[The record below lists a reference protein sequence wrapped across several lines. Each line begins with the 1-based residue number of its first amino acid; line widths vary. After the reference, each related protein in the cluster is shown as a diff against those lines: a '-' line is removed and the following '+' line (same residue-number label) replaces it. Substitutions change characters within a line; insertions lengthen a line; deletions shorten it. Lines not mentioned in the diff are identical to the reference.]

1 MATAASGTSFRE
13 RPNSRS
19 KLYWLDIDVTFDDI
33 TRQQQLNK
41 EGYWYLASVYS
52 KWAPRLDEACDLVS
66 RLAGKFTTAGV
77 PVFSPIAHSHTI
89 AMAAGIDP
97 LSHEIWMP
105 ADKPMVDNAVG
116 MIVAKME
123 KWWTSKGI
131 AQEIIWF
138 TEHGK
143 PIWYLNLEDLQLKQ
157 GN

>member
-1 MATAASGTSFRE
+1 MFELGLGGESTAT
-13 RPNSRS
+13 
-19 KLYWLDIDVTFDDI
+19 LD
-33 TRQQQLNK
+33 K

-52 KWAPRLDEACDLVS
+52 KWAPRLDETCDLVS
-66 RLAGKFTTAGV
+66 RLAGKFITAGV

-105 ADKPMVDNAVG
+105 ADKPMVDNVVG

-143 PIWYLNLEDLQLKQ
+143 PHLVSQSRRSATQ
-157 GN
+157 AR

>member
-1 MATAASGTSFRE
+1 
-13 RPNSRS
+13 
-19 KLYWLDIDVTFDDI
+19 
-33 TRQQQLNK
+33 
-41 EGYWYLASVYS
+41 
-52 KWAPRLDEACDLVS
+52 
-66 RLAGKFTTAGV
+66 
-77 PVFSPIAHSHTI
+77 
-89 AMAAGIDP
+89 MAAGIDP

-105 ADKPMVDNAVG
+105 ADKPMLDNAVG

-143 PIWYLNLEDLQLKQ
+143 PIWYLNLEDLPLKQ